1 MTLDALLADATAR
14 LVQAGSA
21 TPRLDAE
28 LLLCHAIG
36 RDRTWLYTWGDR
48 PCERYQHARFAA
60 LIAARAQG
68 EPVAYLIGAREFWGL
83 ELMTSPDTLIPR
95 PDTETLVEA
104 ALARASAS
112 AGALL
117 DLGTGTGAIAL
128 AFASERPHWHILGVD
143 IRPEAVALA
152 KHNAARLGIINACFA
167 PSDWFS
173 ALEAYAE
180 PPTFDIIVSNPPYI
194 AADDPHLTMGD
205 VRFEPR
211 SALVAGCAGMADLLH
226 VVERA
231 RGFLTASGWLLLEHG
246 HTQAGGVRA
255 ALGQAGYHDVESRRD
270 LAGHERVTLGRYHP
284 SKPYRDGSSDEIQ
297 EQNTGPY

>member
-1 MTLDALLADATAR
+1 MTLDALLAAATAR
-14 LVQAGSA
+14 LTQAGSA

-36 RDRTWLYTWGDR
+36 RDRTWIYTWGDR

-60 LIAARAQG
+60 LVAARAQG

-83 ELMTSPDTLIPR
+83 ALMTSPETLIPR

-104 ALARASAS
+104 ALARATTSS
-112 AGALL
+112 GALL

-128 AFASERPHWHILGVD
+128 AFASERPHWQVVGVD

-152 KHNAARLGIINACFA
+152 KRNAARLGITNARFA
-167 PSDWFS
+167 QSDWFS
-173 ALEAYAE
+173 ALAADDET
-180 PPTFDIIVSNPPYI
+180 PGFDIIVSNPPYI
-194 AADDPHLTMGD
+194 AADDPHLTRGD

-211 SALVAGCAGMADLLH
+211 SALVAGSAGMADLLH
-226 VVERA
+226 LIERA
-231 RGFLTASGWLLLEHG
+231 QAFLAESGWLLLEHG

-255 ALGQAGYHDVESRRD
+255 ALRQGGYHNVESLHD
-270 LAGHERVTLGRYHP
+270 LAGHERVTLGRLSQP
-284 SKPYRDGSSDEIQ
+284 
-297 EQNTGPY
+297 N